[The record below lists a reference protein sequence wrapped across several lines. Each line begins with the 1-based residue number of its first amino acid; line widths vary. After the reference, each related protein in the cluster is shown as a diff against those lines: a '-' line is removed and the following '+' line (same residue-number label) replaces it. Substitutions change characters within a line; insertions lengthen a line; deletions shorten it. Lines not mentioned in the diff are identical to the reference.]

1 MFDFEKLEVYTKAKE
16 LNKEISLFL
25 GKNKNLDNFIRDQIR
40 RASVS
45 IMLNIAEGSGRS
57 SKADKR
63 HFYTIS
69 RGSVYECVSLLE
81 IIYDEGYIERIK
93 FEYFKAQYET
103 ISKMILG
110 LIRSQK
116 Q

>member
-1 MFDFEKLEVYTKAKE
+1 VFDFEKSEVYTKAKE

-25 GKNKNLDNFIRDQIR
+25 RENKSLDNYIRDQLR
-40 RASVS
+40 RASIS
-45 IMLNIAEGSGRS
+45 IVLNIAEGSGRL

-69 RGSVYECVSLLE
+69 RGSVYEIVSLLE
-81 IIYDEGYIERIK
+81 IIYDEDHIERVK
-93 FEYFKAQYET
+93 YEYFKAQYET
-103 ISKMILG
+103 ISKMLLG